1 MLDTI
6 VSLATPPMMGALAV
20 IRLSGPEAFQ
30 IVTKSFT
37 KDLTKLKDKAIVYG
51 KLFDDEQLVDEV
63 VAFCF
68 VGPASFTGE
77 DVVEISCHG
86 SMLIANEIVSLM
98 IKNGARLA
106 VPGEFSNRAYI
117 NGKVDLVQAEAINDM
132 ITATTH
138 EAKKLSLLSLVGET
152 SKIVYPIR
160 ERLADILSLIEVNI
174 DYPEYQDI
182 EQANYALVI
191 SEVNDIN
198 KEIGRL
204 IKEGRQGQIIKEGI
218 KVAIVGAPNVGK
230 SSLLNALL
238 KEDKAIVTDIAGTT
252 RDVVEGEINL
262 EGLKLLLL
270 DTAGIR
276 ESSDLIENIG
286 IQKSKQSIAEADLV
300 IHVKDAQFAD
310 SPDEFNALVQGKN
323 VITVFNKA
331 DKVKKRE
338 SGKLY
343 ISALEH
349 DLGALEKAIAK
360 AVGVE
365 KESYLRP
372 SLNNARQLAL
382 LRKTYE
388 QLEIAKAEAEM
399 EISLD
404 LVSVSLQQAFF
415 TIKEI
420 LGENVDNDL
429 SKEIFSRFCIGK

>member
-6 VSLATPPMMGALAV
+6 VALATPPMMGALAI
-20 IRLSGPEAFQ
+20 IRLSGPEAFN

-37 KDLTKLKDKAIVYG
+37 KDLTKLEKSTMVYG
-51 KLFDDEQLVDEV
+51 KLFDDEELVDEV
-63 VAFCF
+63 IAFCF
-68 VGPASFTGE
+68 KGPNSFTGE

-86 SMLIANEIVSLM
+86 SMLIANEIIELM

-106 VPGEFSNRAYI
+106 GRGEFTNRAYL
-117 NGKVDLVQAEAINDM
+117 NGKLDLVQAEAVNDM
-132 ITATTH
+132 ITATTK

-160 ERLADILSLIEVNI
+160 ERIADVMSLIEVNI
-174 DYPEYQDI
+174 DYPEYRDI
-182 EQANYALVI
+182 EEASYALVI
-191 SEVNDIN
+191 SEVDYIN
-198 KEIGRL
+198 AEIKKL
-204 IKEGRQGQIIKEGI
+204 IDQGRQGQIIKEGI

-262 EGLKLLLL
+262 HGLRLLLL

-276 ESSDLIENIG
+276 ESTDAIESIG
-286 IQKSKQSIAEADLV
+286 IEKTKKSIADADLV
-300 IHVKDAQFAD
+300 IYVKDAENV
-310 SPDEFNALVQGKN
+310 SKKDEFTGLIKGKK
-323 VITVFNKA
+323 VITVYNKG
-331 DKVKKRE
+331 DLVSKKDPNR
-338 SGKLY
+338 LY
-343 ISALEH
+343 ISALTN
-349 DLGALEKAIAK
+349 DIGALEKAIAK
-360 AVGVE
+360 VVGVDE
-365 KESYLRP
+365 DSYLRP

-382 LRKTYE
+382 LRKAYDE
-388 QLEIAKAEAEM
+388 LEIAKQEALDEVA
-399 EISLD
+399 ID

-429 SKEIFSRFCIGK
+429 SKEIFSRFCVGK